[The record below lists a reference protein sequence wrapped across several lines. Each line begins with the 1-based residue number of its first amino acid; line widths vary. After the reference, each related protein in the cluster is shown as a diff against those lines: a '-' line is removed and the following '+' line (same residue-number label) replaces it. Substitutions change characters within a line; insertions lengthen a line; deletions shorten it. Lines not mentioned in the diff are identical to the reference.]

1 MGNILL
7 ALSIPVLVFAVG
19 IYAGCETWWRR
30 RHPAPPSPCAHQ
42 AARLSEREMVASAEE
57 IVDGAYATLEGL
69 YGASGG
75 TIPATGATGVM
86 GASGATGAPGT
97 PGLTPEAVASPGR
110 GRSQPASARRG

>member
-1 MGNILL
+1 MGDILL

-30 RHPAPPSPCAHQ
+30 RHPAPPSPYTHQ

-57 IVDGAYATLEGL
+57 IVDGAHARLAGL
-69 YGASGG
+69 YGTSGER
-75 TIPATGATGVM
+75 IPATGVT
-86 GASGATGAPGT
+86 GASGVTGAPGT
-97 PGLTPEAVASPGR
+97 PGLTPQVAASPGR

>member
-1 MGNILL
+1 MGDILL

-30 RHPAPPSPCAHQ
+30 RHPAPPSPYTHQ

-57 IVDGAYATLEGL
+57 IVDGAHAMLEGL
-69 YGASGG
+69 YGISGG
-75 TIPATGATGVM
+75 TIPATGVT
-86 GASGATGAPGT
+86 GASGATGVPGA

>member
-1 MGNILL
+1 MGDILL

-30 RHPAPPSPCAHQ
+30 RHPAPPSPYTHQ

-57 IVDGAYATLEGL
+57 VVDGAHTRLEGL
-69 YGASGG
+69 YGTSGG
-75 TIPATGATGVM
+75 TVPATGATGVM

-97 PGLTPEAVASPGR
+97 PELTPEAVASPGR
-110 GRSQPASARRG
+110 GRSQPASAQRG

>member
-1 MGNILL
+1 MGDIPL

-30 RHPAPPSPCAHQ
+30 RHPAPPSPYTHQ

-57 IVDGAYATLEGL
+57 IVDGAHARLEGF
-69 YGASGG
+69 YGTSGG
-75 TIPATGATGVM
+75 AIPAAGATGVL
-86 GASGATGAPGT
+86 GA
-97 PGLTPEAVASPGR
+97 PGLTPAAVASPGR

>member
-1 MGNILL
+1 MGDILL

-30 RHPAPPSPCAHQ
+30 RHPAPPSPYTHQ

-57 IVDGAYATLEGL
+57 IVDGAHARLEGL
-69 YGASGG
+69 YGTSGG
-75 TIPATGATGVM
+75 MIPATGVT
-86 GASGATGAPGT
+86 GASGVTGAPG
-97 PGLTPEAVASPGR
+97 LTPQVAASPGR

>member
-1 MGNILL
+1 MGDILL

-30 RHPAPPSPCAHQ
+30 RHPAPPYPYTHQ

-57 IVDGAYATLEGL
+57 IVDGAHARLAGL
-69 YGASGG
+69 YGTSGG
-75 TIPATGATGVM
+75 AIPATGVT
-86 GASGATGAPGT
+86 GASGVTGAPGT

>member
-1 MGNILL
+1 MGDILL

-30 RHPAPPSPCAHQ
+30 RHPAPPSPYTHQ

-57 IVDGAYATLEGL
+57 IVDGAHARLEGL
-69 YGASGG
+69 YGISGG
-75 TIPATGATGVM
+75 TIPATGVT
-86 GASGATGAPGT
+86 GASGATCV